1 MAQQD
6 HWGLRMAS
14 PIRIGKR
21 VTLKDVAKMA
31 GVSVGMASRVL
42 GSYGSYSEAT
52 RQRVA
57 HAADALNYRPN
68 ALARSLRLGRSKAI
82 GLVASNI
89 QSYAW
94 TTFIRSIEAS
104 ASSRGY
110 QVILGAT
117 YDDPATER
125 AYLKSL
131 QERNVDGIIV
141 APDEQNMDLV
151 ERLVESGMPVVLID
165 TYGSSLAVPRV
176 NLDDR
181 NTARHATEYL
191 LRLGHSRIG
200 IVAGNLALTAGHLRL
215 EGYKDALTGAGV
227 EIDDDL
233 IGVGNFRFEP
243 AFDATLALLD
253 LSEPP
258 TALLLC
264 NELMAGAALQAL
276 KDRKVGIPEQMSVI
290 TFDDPA
296 WTSFHRPGITAVRAP
311 HGKMAELALS
321 TLLELLT
328 DPGSGSATL
337 TNHVLSSELIVRESA
352 VGLEG

>member
-1 MAQQD
+1 MAQQE

-57 HAADALNYRPN
+57 QAADALNYRPN

-117 YDDPATER
+117 Y
-125 AYLKSL
+125 
-131 QERNVDGIIV
+131 
-141 APDEQNMDLV
+141 
-151 ERLVESGMPVVLID
+151 
-165 TYGSSLAVPRV
+165 
-176 NLDDR
+176 
-181 NTARHATEYL
+181 
-191 LRLGHSRIG
+191 
-200 IVAGNLALTAGHLRL
+200 
-215 EGYKDALTGAGV
+215 
-227 EIDDDL
+227 
-233 IGVGNFRFEP
+233 
-243 AFDATLALLD
+243 
-253 LSEPP
+253 
-258 TALLLC
+258 
-264 NELMAGAALQAL
+264 
-276 KDRKVGIPEQMSVI
+276 
-290 TFDDPA
+290 DDPA